1 MARIS
6 TTNPKAAS
14 INQKRGPTTGN
25 QATGSKRADFMA
37 EKSRTGSEKSE
48 LANMITDAVAARGKG
63 MEPFHLPAVEGIHTK
78 TNVGRGPTRGNGA
91 RQQKSAGA
99 RRGALGA
106 TSGY

>member
-6 TTNPKAAS
+6 TTNPEAKS

-25 QATGSKRADFMA
+25 QNTGSKRADFMA
-37 EKSRTGSEKSE
+37 EKSKSGSEKSA
-48 LANMITDAVAARGKG
+48 LATMITDAVAARGKG
-63 MEPFHLPAVEGIHTK
+63 MEPFHLPAVEGIHSN
-78 TNVGRGPTRGNGA
+78 TNVGRGPTRGNAG
-91 RQQKSAGA
+91 RQKSAAA

>member
-6 TTNPKAAS
+6 TKNPEART
-14 INQKRGPTTGN
+14 INVKRGPTTGN
-25 QATGSKRADFMA
+25 ENPGTKRADFMS

-48 LANMITDAVAARGKG
+48 LANMITGAVAARGRG
-63 MEPFHLPAVEGIHTK
+63 MEGFRDKTVEGLHTN
-78 TNVGRGPTRGNGA
+78 TNVGRGPTKGNAGKP
-91 RQQKSAGA
+91 QKSGGG

>member
-6 TTNPKAAS
+6 TTNPEAKS

-25 QATGSKRADFMA
+25 QNTGSKRADFMA
-37 EKSRTGSEKSE
+37 EKSKTGSEKSA
-48 LANMITDAVAARGKG
+48 LANMITDAVAARGRG
-63 MEPFHLPAVEGIHTK
+63 MEPFHLPAVEGIHTR
-78 TNVGRGPTRGNGA
+78 TNVGRGPTKGNAGK
-91 RQQKSAGA
+91 QQKSAGA

>member
-6 TTNPKAAS
+6 TANMQAKS

-25 QATGSKRADFMA
+25 ESTGTKRADFVS
-37 EKSRTGSEKSE
+37 EKARSGSEKSD
-48 LANMITDAVAARGKG
+48 LANMITGAVAARGQGMKG
-63 MEPFHLPAVEGIHTK
+63 FRDPSTEGLHTN
-78 TNVGRGPTRGNGA
+78 TNVGRGPTKGNAGKP
-91 RQQKSAGA
+91 QKSGGG

>member
-6 TTNPKAAS
+6 TTNPEAKS

-25 QATGSKRADFMA
+25 QNTGSKRADFMA
-37 EKSRTGSEKSE
+37 EKSKTGSEKSE
-48 LANMITDAVAARGKG
+48 LANMITDAVAARGRG

-78 TNVGRGPTRGNGA
+78 TNVGRGPTKGNGG
-91 RQQKSAGA
+91 RQQKSAAA

>member
-6 TTNPKAAS
+6 TRNPETRE

-25 QATGSKRADFMA
+25 ENPGSKRSTFMA

-48 LANMITDAVAARGKG
+48 LANMITDAVAARGRG
-63 MEPFHLPAVEGIHTK
+63 MEPFHIQAVEGLHAN
-78 TNVGRGPTRGNGA
+78 TNVGRGPTRGNAAKPTKSGA
-91 RQQKSAGA
+91 G